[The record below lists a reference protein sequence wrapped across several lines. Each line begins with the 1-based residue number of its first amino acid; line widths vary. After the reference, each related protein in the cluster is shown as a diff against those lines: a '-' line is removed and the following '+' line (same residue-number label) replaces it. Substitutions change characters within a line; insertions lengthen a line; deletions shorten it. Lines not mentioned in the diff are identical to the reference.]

1 MTETETSRPPII
13 LDTNVLSELARPHP
27 DAMVVAELQRI
38 SDRTYITV
46 ITLGELRL
54 GVEILDEGRRKGDLL
69 HHIHA
74 VRDAYSQRTIPLGA
88 AAMENY
94 AVSVAKLKRQGATIS
109 VNDAYIAATAVTHG
123 AVLYT
128 RNLKDFQGYPRLEVL
143 SPWDLRE

>member
-1 MTETETSRPPII
+1 
-13 LDTNVLSELARPHP
+13 
-27 DAMVVAELQRI
+27 
-38 SDRTYITV
+38 
-46 ITLGELRL
+46 
-54 GVEILDEGRRKGDLL
+54 
-69 HHIHA
+69 
-74 VRDAYSQRTIPLGA
+74 
-88 AAMENY
+88 MENY